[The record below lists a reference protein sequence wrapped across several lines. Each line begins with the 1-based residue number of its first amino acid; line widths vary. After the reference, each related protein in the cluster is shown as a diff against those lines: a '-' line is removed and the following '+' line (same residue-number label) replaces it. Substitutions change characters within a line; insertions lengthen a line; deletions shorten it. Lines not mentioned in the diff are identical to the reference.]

1 MNEMYDDDFCM
12 TGMTNTNKGPVIED
26 SKATGIDPSERV
38 NPLTSAYMDEVRA
51 SNKRLQ
57 ESVVRASDFFQ
68 PTLASGL
75 CAPNVTSL
83 VSSISGITESVN
95 PLSTL
100 NAVEGVTT
108 VSDMLPDLVG
118 PMPNLTNVL
127 KNNSDTAAGIGGLRD
142 RLIASLPDPPA
153 LSADFGIAVKVAR
166 HDPVPFVAPVPVVES
181 IGEVQGVSSLAEEMG
196 HILSDNAQ
204 FAEEVLSV
212 TRAASDAVKAIVSE
226 VSDIL
231 APIRDTLAKISEAIK
246 PAFDFGKMISGLFV
260 PIEIPTFCSGILS
273 RIHEDAVGFSEFISS
288 RWQEVVTGIKGLAHW
303 MLLRIMRRRQRKEP
317 QRLQLPWRGSLIE
330 AASKAKIESS
340 RSAPLQLREFIVPLR
355 HALLHKYQRISDD
368 SDDMDDVVF
377 LPYAA

>member
-1 MNEMYDDDFCM
+1 MDELYDADICIS
-12 TGMTNTNKGPVIED
+12 NTDKGPVIEAQ
-26 SKATGIDPSERV
+26 KAIVIDLSDQV
-38 NPLTSAYMDEVRA
+38 SPLTPAYLDEVRA
-51 SNKRLQ
+51 SSKGLH
-57 ESVVRASDFFQ
+57 ESVIRASEFIQ
-68 PTLASGL
+68 PTLPSGL
-75 CAPNVTSL
+75 CSANAASL
-83 VSSISGITESVN
+83 IGGISGIAEAVK
-95 PLSTL
+95 PLSVMK
-100 NAVEGVTT
+100 AVEGITT
-108 VSDMLPDLVG
+108 VSDMLPDLVAS
-118 PMPNLTNVL
+118 MPTLTDVLTNH
-127 KNNSDTAAGIGGLRD
+127 SDTAAGIGGLTD
-142 RLIASLPDPPA
+142 QLIASLPEPPA
-153 LSADFGIAVKVAR
+153 LAANFGTAVKVAIPEPKPFIASM
-166 HDPVPFVAPVPVVES
+166 PVAEA
-181 IGEVQGVSSLAEEMG
+181 IGEIQGVSSLAEEMG
-196 HILSDNAQ
+196 QILSDNAQ

-355 HALLHKYQRISDD
+355 HALLHKYQRISDN

>member
-1 MNEMYDDDFCM
+1 MNEEYKVDLSVADADEEF
-12 TGMTNTNKGPVIED
+12 VIDEA
-26 SKATGIDPSERV
+26 SGIDCLEQINLP
-38 NPLTSAYMDEVRA
+38 TSQCLEEICT
-51 SNKRLQ
+51 SSTRLH
-57 ESVVRASDFFQ
+57 ESVLGVSSFLQ
-68 PTLASGL
+68 P
-75 CAPNVTSL
+75 SL
-83 VSSISGITESVN
+83 VSDLCVANTASSLAGGLSAIAESVK
-95 PLSTL
+95 PLSAL
-100 NAVEGVTT
+100 NAVEGITNM
-108 VSDMLPDLVG
+108 SGLLQMQDFAFPS
-118 PMPNLTNVL
+118 PALTDVL
-127 KNNSDTAAGIGGLRD
+127 KSDSFTAASAKALTD
-142 RLIASLPDPPA
+142 RFSASLPDPPA
-153 LSADFGIAVKVAR
+153 LSADFGIAVKVALP
-166 HDPVPFVAPVPVVES
+166 DPVPFVAPVPVVES

-288 RWQEVVTGIKGLAHW
+288 RWQEVVTRIKGLAHW